1 MSLTTQKRFEIV
13 RAAKEWLGTPYHHHA
28 RVKHAGADCAM
39 FPLAVYQE
47 CGVLPKDFSAPEYSV
62 QWHLHRSEEKYL
74 EALAPVMREYVP
86 LRMELLAMPGQGAEV
101 VKEVK
106 PQPADF
112 VIFKFGRAFS
122 HGAIVV
128 KWPTIIHSYIPHGV
142 LLSDAERDGE
152 LIGRE
157 RKFFEVVTVRS
168 NAGDLTTAFNI
179 LTT

>member
-1 MSLTTQKRFEIV
+1 MSLTAQKRFEIV
-13 RAAKEWLGTPYHHHA
+13 RAAREWLGTPYHHHA

-62 QWHLHRSEEKYL
+62 QWHLHRSEEIYL
-74 EALAPVMREYVP
+74 QTLAPVMREKPSEP
-86 LRMELLAMPGQGAEV
+86 L
-101 VKEVK
+101 
-106 PQPADF
+106 PADF

-128 KWPTIIHSYIPHGV
+128 KWPIIIHSYIPHGV

-152 LIGRE
+152 LMGRE
-157 RKFFEVVTVRS
+157 RKFFEVKAWV
-168 NAGDLTTAFNI
+168 
-179 LTT
+179 